1 MRFQV
6 DNLVAG
12 YSRIEVVHGI
22 SIEVPEGGRIGL
34 FGPNGHGK
42 TTLLR
47 AISGLIERRG
57 GAIRFGDKD
66 LTRASSS
73 RMVEEGVIHVPQG
86 SALFPR
92 MTVLEALT
100 LGAYVGRAWGQR
112 RRSLDKVL
120 TIFPRLAERRSQR
133 CRTLSGGERQ
143 MAAIGVGLM
152 GCPRLLILDEP
163 TLGLAPRIR
172 SELAQAIHA
181 IAETG
186 VSLIAVDQ
194 DIEMLFGLCPRLYLI
209 EQGQVTLEVTDR
221 SEIRHQEVLERYF
234 GSVA

>member
-1 MRFQV
+1 MRFRV
-6 DNLVAG
+6 NNLVAG
-12 YSRIEVVHGI
+12 YGRIEVVHGV
-22 SIEVPEGGRIGL
+22 SLEVPEGDRIGL

-47 AISGLIERRG
+47 AISGLLDRRG
-57 GAIRFGDKD
+57 GAIRFGDMD
-66 LTRASSS
+66 LTGASSS
-73 RMVEEGVIHVPQG
+73 GMVEAGVIHVPQG

-100 LGAYVGRAWGQR
+100 LGAYVGRAWAQR
-112 RRSLDKVL
+112 RLSLDKVL

-133 CRTLSGGERQ
+133 CNTLSGGERQ

-194 DIEMLFGLCPRLYLI
+194 DIEMLFGLCSRLYLI
-209 EQGQVTLEVTDR
+209 EQGRVTLEVTDR
-221 SEIRHQEVLERYF
+221 SEVRHQEVLKRYF
-234 GSVA
+234 GSAA

>member
-22 SIEVPEGGRIGL
+22 SIEVPEDGRVGL

-47 AISGLIERRG
+47 AISGLIERRSG
-57 GAIRFGDKD
+57 TVRFGDMD
-66 LTRASSS
+66 LTGASSA
-73 RMVEEGVIHVPQG
+73 RMVEEGIVHVPQG
-86 SALFPR
+86 SSLFPR

-133 CRTLSGGERQ
+133 CSTLSGGERQ

-163 TLGLAPRIR
+163 TLGLAPRIPLRAR
-172 SELAQAIHA
+172 SGHPRNRRDRRQSHRRRS
-181 IAETG
+181 G
-186 VSLIAVDQ
+186 HRNAVW
-194 DIEMLFGLCPRLYLI
+194 P
-209 EQGQVTLEVTDR
+209 VPAPVPDR
-221 SEIRHQEVLERYF
+221 A
-234 GSVA
+234 GAGDA

>member
-22 SIEVPEGGRIGL
+22 SIEVPEDGRVGL

-47 AISGLIERRG
+47 AISGLIERRSG
-57 GAIRFGDKD
+57 TVRFGDMD
-66 LTRASSS
+66 LTGASSA
-73 RMVEEGVIHVPQG
+73 RMVEEGIVHVPQG
-86 SALFPR
+86 SSLFPR

-163 TLGLAPRIR
+163 TLGLAPRNPLRAR
-172 SELAQAIHA
+172 SGH
-181 IAETG
+181 
-186 VSLIAVDQ
+186 
-194 DIEMLFGLCPRLYLI
+194 PRNRR
-209 EQGQVTLEVTDR
+209 DR
-221 SEIRHQEVLERYF
+221 RQSHGRRSGHRNAFWPLPAPVPDRA
-234 GSVA
+234 GAGDA